1 MTRSVASGAL
11 LLLASCVSAPDEP
24 NGCIAYSPAVPLV
37 AQLGRVCATQLDE
50 HWAVSVHH
58 GTDVLNRSLAAGEMI
73 RDPDYDLVFFRHE
86 GKAPVWRDAV
96 AAEDAW
102 VEGNPGNVM
111 DVLVGLPVSNRERA
125 SGSIAARTIWYCGPK
140 DSKMQCTNA
149 ILFLGRVKHG
159 YSGGPLVARSDG
171 AIVGVLDAGVET
183 GLYQGD
189 GIALPT
195 SLVWAEFRRLVPD
208 AGAPAVSAQEQE
220 TAPAVSPSSP

>member
-1 MTRSVASGAL
+1 MTRFLASAAL
-11 LLLASCVSAPDEP
+11 LLLASCASAPDEP

-58 GTDVLNRSLAAGEMI
+58 GRWQVWESGTVETI
-73 RDPDYDLVFFRHE
+73 EDPDYDLVFFKHE

-102 VEGNPGNVM
+102 AEGNPGSVL

-140 DSKMQCTNA
+140 DSKMQCTDA
-149 ILFLGRVKHG
+149 ILFLGRVQHG
-159 YSGGPLVARSDG
+159 YSGGPLVARNDG
-171 AIVGVLDAGVET
+171 AIVGVVDAGFET
-183 GLYQGD
+183 GLYKGD

-195 SLVWAEFRRLVPD
+195 ALIWSEFRRLVPD